1 MSLIDLHCDTLSALY
16 KNGEKASLTE
26 NDLCV
31 NIKGL
36 RQGNSLAQF
45 FACYVNAKES
55 EGEEMWE
62 KSYQQVLGMIDRM
75 EEECGK
81 CPDIR
86 IAKNASQI
94 RENQREGRISAVLTV
109 EEGGVLNGKPERIR
123 TLYEKG
129 IRLITLTWNY
139 ENSLAG
145 SHMTGQ
151 GLSARGAAYVRAAQ
165 QLGMLVD
172 VSHASDE
179 AFWQVCRMTQGP
191 ILASHSNSRAVCPES
206 RNVTDGMY
214 AAICETGG
222 VVGLNFYTEFLGRG
236 QVDFETVWHHLDHFL
251 QLAGDDRHV
260 ALGADLD
267 GCDSLPDGFTGVAS
281 YPALAAYLA
290 DRGLGEET
298 LRRLYFENLMGVYRQ
313 CMN

>member
-1 MSLIDLHCDTLSALY
+1 MKAFPVFDAHCDTAL
-16 KNGEKASLTE
+16 ELWERQASLRQ
-26 NDLCV
+26 NSGQWDLARAAQLP
-31 NIKGL
+31 GW
-36 RQGNSLAQF
+36 AQF
-45 FACYVNAKES
+45 FAFCPICSPFAAE
-55 EGEEMWE
+55 
-62 KSYQQVLGMIDRM
+62 LGA
-75 EEECGK
+75 E
-81 CPDIR
+81 
-86 IAKNASQI
+86 
-94 RENQREGRISAVLTV
+94 AVLARAYAQFLQQLEACQLPVCRDAAEV
-109 EEGGVLNGKPERIR
+109 ERQLPTGAVLLSLEGAE
-123 TLYEKG
+123 G
-129 IRLITLTWNY
+129 IGCDPGRLEPLRLQGFAMTGLTWNY

-151 GLSARGAAYVRAAQ
+151 GLSARGADYVHAAQ

-313 CMN
+313 CMK

>member
-1 MSLIDLHCDTLSALY
+1 MKAFPVFDAHCDTAL
-16 KNGEKASLTE
+16 ELWERQASLRQ
-26 NDLCV
+26 NSGQWDLARAAQLP
-31 NIKGL
+31 GW
-36 RQGNSLAQF
+36 AQF
-45 FACYVNAKES
+45 FAFCPICSPFAAE
-55 EGEEMWE
+55 
-62 KSYQQVLGMIDRM
+62 LGA
-75 EEECGK
+75 E
-81 CPDIR
+81 
-86 IAKNASQI
+86 
-94 RENQREGRISAVLTV
+94 AVLARAYAQFLQQLEACQLPVCRDAAEV
-109 EEGGVLNGKPERIR
+109 ERQLPTGAVLLSLEGAE
-123 TLYEKG
+123 G
-129 IRLITLTWNY
+129 IGCDPGRLEPLRLQGFAMTGLTWNY
-139 ENSLAG
+139 ENALAG

-151 GLSARGAAYVRAAQ
+151 GLSARGADYVRAAQ

-222 VVGLNFYTEFLGRG
+222 VVGLNFHTEFLGRG

>member
-1 MSLIDLHCDTLSALY
+1 MKAFPVFDAHCDTAL
-16 KNGEKASLTE
+16 ELWERQASLRQ
-26 NDLCV
+26 NSGQWDLARAAQLP
-31 NIKGL
+31 GW
-36 RQGNSLAQF
+36 AQF
-45 FACYVNAKES
+45 FAFCPICSPFAAE
-55 EGEEMWE
+55 
-62 KSYQQVLGMIDRM
+62 LGA
-75 EEECGK
+75 E
-81 CPDIR
+81 
-86 IAKNASQI
+86 
-94 RENQREGRISAVLTV
+94 AVLARAYAQFLQQLEACQLPVCRDAAEV
-109 EEGGVLNGKPERIR
+109 ERQLPTGAVLLSLEGAE
-123 TLYEKG
+123 G
-129 IRLITLTWNY
+129 IGCDPGRLEPLRLQGFAMTGLTWNY

>member
-1 MSLIDLHCDTLSALY
+1 MKAFPVFDAHCDTAL
-16 KNGEKASLTE
+16 ELWERQASLRQ
-26 NDLCV
+26 NSGQWDLARAAQLP
-31 NIKGL
+31 GW
-36 RQGNSLAQF
+36 AQF
-45 FACYVNAKES
+45 FAFCPICSPFAAALGAETVLERAYAQFL
-55 EGEEMWE
+55 
-62 KSYQQVLGMIDRM
+62 QQLDACQLPVCRDAAEVERQMPTG
-75 EEECGK
+75 
-81 CPDIR
+81 
-86 IAKNASQI
+86 
-94 RENQREGRISAVLTV
+94 AVLLSL
-109 EEGGVLNGKPERIR
+109 EGAE
-123 TLYEKG
+123 G
-129 IRLITLTWNY
+129 IGCDPGRLESLRLQGFAMTGLTWKY
-139 ENSLAG
+139 ENALAG
-145 SHMTGQ
+145 SHVTGQ
-151 GLSARGAAYVRAAQ
+151 GLSARGADYVRAAQ

-222 VVGLNFYTEFLGRG
+222 VVGLNFYTEFLGQG

-281 YPALAAYLA
+281 YPALAVYLA

>member
-1 MSLIDLHCDTLSALY
+1 MKAFPVFDAHCDTAL
-16 KNGEKASLTE
+16 ELWERQASLRQ
-26 NDLCV
+26 NSGQWDLARAAQLP
-31 NIKGL
+31 GW
-36 RQGNSLAQF
+36 AQF
-45 FACYVNAKES
+45 FAFCPICSPFAAE
-55 EGEEMWE
+55 
-62 KSYQQVLGMIDRM
+62 LGA
-75 EEECGK
+75 E
-81 CPDIR
+81 
-86 IAKNASQI
+86 
-94 RENQREGRISAVLTV
+94 AVLARAYAQFLQQLEACRLPVCRDAAEV
-109 EEGGVLNGKPERIR
+109 ERQLPTGAVLLSLEGAE
-123 TLYEKG
+123 G
-129 IRLITLTWNY
+129 IRCDPGRLEPLRLQGFAMTGLTWNY

-151 GLSARGAAYVRAAQ
+151 GLSARGADYVRAAQ

-236 QVDFETVWHHLDHFL
+236 QVDFETVWYHLDHFL

>member
-1 MSLIDLHCDTLSALY
+1 MKAFPVFDAHCDTAL
-16 KNGEKASLTE
+16 ELWERQASLRQ
-26 NDLCV
+26 NGGQWDLARAAQLP
-31 NIKGL
+31 GW
-36 RQGNSLAQF
+36 AQF
-45 FACYVNAKES
+45 FAFCPICSPFAAE
-55 EGEEMWE
+55 
-62 KSYQQVLGMIDRM
+62 LGA
-75 EEECGK
+75 E
-81 CPDIR
+81 
-86 IAKNASQI
+86 
-94 RENQREGRISAVLTV
+94 AVLARAYAQFLQQLEACQLPVCRDAAEV
-109 EEGGVLNGKPERIR
+109 ERQLPTGAVLLSLEGAE
-123 TLYEKG
+123 G
-129 IRLITLTWNY
+129 IGCDPGRLEPLRLQGFTMTGLTWNY

>member
-1 MSLIDLHCDTLSALY
+1 MKAFPVFDAHCDTAL
-16 KNGEKASLTE
+16 ELWERQASLRQ
-26 NDLCV
+26 NSGQWDLARAAQLP
-31 NIKGL
+31 GW
-36 RQGNSLAQF
+36 AQF
-45 FACYVNAKES
+45 FAFCPICSPFAAE
-55 EGEEMWE
+55 
-62 KSYQQVLGMIDRM
+62 LGA
-75 EEECGK
+75 E
-81 CPDIR
+81 
-86 IAKNASQI
+86 
-94 RENQREGRISAVLTV
+94 AVLARAYAQFLQQLEVCQLPVCRDAAEV
-109 EEGGVLNGKPERIR
+109 ERQLPTGAVLLSLEGAE
-123 TLYEKG
+123 G
-129 IRLITLTWNY
+129 IGCDPGRLEPLRLQGFAMTGLTWNY

-151 GLSARGAAYVRAAQ
+151 GLSARGADYVRAAQ

>member
-1 MSLIDLHCDTLSALY
+1 MKAFPVFDAHCDTAL
-16 KNGEKASLTE
+16 ELWERQASLRQ
-26 NDLCV
+26 NSGQWDLARAAQLP
-31 NIKGL
+31 GW
-36 RQGNSLAQF
+36 AQF
-45 FACYVNAKES
+45 FAFCPICSPFAAE
-55 EGEEMWE
+55 
-62 KSYQQVLGMIDRM
+62 LGA
-75 EEECGK
+75 E
-81 CPDIR
+81 
-86 IAKNASQI
+86 
-94 RENQREGRISAVLTV
+94 AVLARAYAQFLQQLEACQLPVCRDAAEV
-109 EEGGVLNGKPERIR
+109 ERQLPTGAVLLSLEGAE
-123 TLYEKG
+123 G
-129 IRLITLTWNY
+129 IGCDPGRLEPLRLQGFAMTGLTWNY

-151 GLSARGAAYVRAAQ
+151 GLSARGADYVRAAQ

-313 CMN
+313 CMK

>member
-1 MSLIDLHCDTLSALY
+1 MKAFPVFDAHCDTAL
-16 KNGEKASLTE
+16 ELWERQASLRQ
-26 NDLCV
+26 NSGQWDLARAAQLP
-31 NIKGL
+31 GW
-36 RQGNSLAQF
+36 AQF
-45 FACYVNAKES
+45 FAFCPICSPFAAE
-55 EGEEMWE
+55 
-62 KSYQQVLGMIDRM
+62 LGA
-75 EEECGK
+75 E
-81 CPDIR
+81 
-86 IAKNASQI
+86 
-94 RENQREGRISAVLTV
+94 AVLARAYAQFLQQLEACQLPVCRDAAEV
-109 EEGGVLNGKPERIR
+109 ERQLPTGAVLLSLEGAE
-123 TLYEKG
+123 G
-129 IRLITLTWNY
+129 IGCDPGRLEPLRLQGFAMTGLTWNY
-139 ENSLAG
+139 ENALAG

-151 GLSARGAAYVRAAQ
+151 GLSARGADYVRAAQ

-222 VVGLNFYTEFLGRG
+222 VVGLNLYTGFLGQG

-260 ALGADLD
+260 VLGADLD

>member
-1 MSLIDLHCDTLSALY
+1 MKAFPVFDAHCDTAL
-16 KNGEKASLTE
+16 ELWERQASLRQ
-26 NDLCV
+26 NSGQWDLARAAQLP
-31 NIKGL
+31 GW
-36 RQGNSLAQF
+36 AQF
-45 FACYVNAKES
+45 FAFCPICSPFAAE
-55 EGEEMWE
+55 
-62 KSYQQVLGMIDRM
+62 LGA
-75 EEECGK
+75 E
-81 CPDIR
+81 
-86 IAKNASQI
+86 
-94 RENQREGRISAVLTV
+94 AVLVRAYAQFSQQLEACQLPVCRDAAEV
-109 EEGGVLNGKPERIR
+109 ERQLPTGAVLLSLEGAE
-123 TLYEKG
+123 G
-129 IRLITLTWNY
+129 IGCDPGRLEPLRLQGFAMTGLTWNY

-151 GLSARGAAYVRAAQ
+151 GLSARGADYVRAAQ

>member
-1 MSLIDLHCDTLSALY
+1 MKAFPVFDAHCDTAL
-16 KNGEKASLTE
+16 ELWERQASLQQ
-26 NDLCV
+26 NSGQWDLARAAQLP
-31 NIKGL
+31 GW
-36 RQGNSLAQF
+36 AQF
-45 FACYVNAKES
+45 FAFCPICSPFAAE
-55 EGEEMWE
+55 
-62 KSYQQVLGMIDRM
+62 LGA
-75 EEECGK
+75 E
-81 CPDIR
+81 
-86 IAKNASQI
+86 
-94 RENQREGRISAVLTV
+94 AVLARAYAQFLQQLEACQLPVCRDAAEV
-109 EEGGVLNGKPERIR
+109 ERQLPTGAVLLSLEGAE
-123 TLYEKG
+123 G
-129 IRLITLTWNY
+129 IGCDPGRLEPLRLQGFAMTGLTWNY

>member
-1 MSLIDLHCDTLSALY
+1 MKAFPVFDAHCDTAL
-16 KNGEKASLTE
+16 ELWERQASLRQ
-26 NDLCV
+26 NSGQWDLARAAQLP
-31 NIKGL
+31 GW
-36 RQGNSLAQF
+36 AQF
-45 FACYVNAKES
+45 FAFCPICSPFAAE
-55 EGEEMWE
+55 
-62 KSYQQVLGMIDRM
+62 LGA
-75 EEECGK
+75 E
-81 CPDIR
+81 
-86 IAKNASQI
+86 
-94 RENQREGRISAVLTV
+94 AVLARAYAQFLQQLEACQLPVCRDAAEV
-109 EEGGVLNGKPERIR
+109 ERQLPTGAVLLSLEGAE
-123 TLYEKG
+123 G
-129 IRLITLTWNY
+129 IGCDPGRLEPLRLQGFAMTGRTWNY
-139 ENSLAG
+139 ENALAG

-151 GLSARGAAYVRAAQ
+151 GLSARGADYVRAAQ

>member
-1 MSLIDLHCDTLSALY
+1 MKAFPVFDAHCDTAL
-16 KNGEKASLTE
+16 ELWERQASLRQ
-26 NDLCV
+26 NSGQWDLARAAQLP
-31 NIKGL
+31 GW
-36 RQGNSLAQF
+36 AQF
-45 FACYVNAKES
+45 FAFCPICSPFVAE
-55 EGEEMWE
+55 
-62 KSYQQVLGMIDRM
+62 LGA
-75 EEECGK
+75 E
-81 CPDIR
+81 
-86 IAKNASQI
+86 
-94 RENQREGRISAVLTV
+94 AVLARAYAQFLQQLEACQLPVCRDAAQV
-109 EEGGVLNGKPERIR
+109 ERQLPTGAVLLSLEGAE
-123 TLYEKG
+123 G
-129 IRLITLTWNY
+129 IGCDPGRLEPLRLQGFTMTGLTWNY

-151 GLSARGAAYVRAAQ
+151 GLSARGADYVRAAQ

>member
-1 MSLIDLHCDTLSALY
+1 MKAFPVFDAHCDTAL
-16 KNGEKASLTE
+16 ELWERQASLRQ
-26 NDLCV
+26 NSGQWDLARAAQLP
-31 NIKGL
+31 GW
-36 RQGNSLAQF
+36 AQF
-45 FACYVNAKES
+45 FAFCPICSPFAAE
-55 EGEEMWE
+55 
-62 KSYQQVLGMIDRM
+62 LGA
-75 EEECGK
+75 E
-81 CPDIR
+81 
-86 IAKNASQI
+86 
-94 RENQREGRISAVLTV
+94 AVLARAYAQFLQQLEVCQLPVCRDAAEV
-109 EEGGVLNGKPERIR
+109 ERQLPTGAVLLSLEGAE
-123 TLYEKG
+123 G
-129 IRLITLTWNY
+129 IGCDPGRLEPLRLQGFAMTGLTWNY

>member
-1 MSLIDLHCDTLSALY
+1 MKAFPVFDAHCDTAL
-16 KNGEKASLTE
+16 ELWERQASLRQ
-26 NDLCV
+26 NSGQWDLARAAQLP
-31 NIKGL
+31 GW
-36 RQGNSLAQF
+36 AQF
-45 FACYVNAKES
+45 FAFCPICSPFAAE
-55 EGEEMWE
+55 
-62 KSYQQVLGMIDRM
+62 LGA
-75 EEECGK
+75 E
-81 CPDIR
+81 
-86 IAKNASQI
+86 
-94 RENQREGRISAVLTV
+94 AVLARAYAQFLQQLEACQLPVCRDAAQV
-109 EEGGVLNGKPERIR
+109 ERQLPTGAVLLSLEGAE
-123 TLYEKG
+123 G
-129 IRLITLTWNY
+129 IGCDPGRLEPLRLQGFAMTGLTWNY

-151 GLSARGAAYVRAAQ
+151 GLSARGADYVRAAQ

-214 AAICETGG
+214 TAICETGG